1 MDLID
6 AKLLWT
12 PEEDLAIVKMG
23 ETETPLQRSLR
34 KSDWAP
40 WGWWREASPDRRAA
54 YMFGSFSS
62 LIISHGFDVDQV
74 HKVFMAVEE
83 YRQWHEDRG
92 IFIQDTEQENEI
104 DGKHSAP
111 FDQSA

>member
-12 PEEDLAIVKMG
+12 PGEALAIVKMG
-23 ETETPLQRSLR
+23 ETETAGQRALH

-62 LIISHGFDVDQV
+62 LVTHHGFEVNPV
-74 HKVFMAVEE
+74 HEAFMEVEE
-83 YRQWHEDRG
+83 YRQWHANRG
-92 IFIQDTEQENEI
+92 IYIRD
-104 DGKHSAP
+104 A
-111 FDQSA
+111 A